1 MTEAEWLASTDPEAM
16 LDFLRV
22 GWADDLSAPVPYP
35 GVTGRSLDRKLR
47 LFACAS
53 ARLVW
58 PRLTDE
64 RSRRAVEVAERYAD
78 GGATAREVTEAGL
91 DTLTGACLPYATEAA
106 AYAGRRCREILGS
119 SPAAQAALLCDLV
132 GSPWRPAPDVR
143 AFGGLLRVDWLTLTV
158 LALARAAYETGRPC
172 GRCRGTGGILFRG
185 ADQPG
190 PCPVCH
196 GQGSDGL
203 LDPVRLAI
211 LADALEE
218 AGCPTDEQ
226 CPACPGLG
234 YGVQP
239 EWTQEIPLYWC
250 GQCDQRTR
258 CISNPLLAHL
268 RSEGLAGPHAR
279 GCWALDLILGKE

>member
-1 MTEAEWLASTDPEAM
+1 MTEAEWLASTDPAAM
-16 LDFLRV
+16 LDFLR
-22 GWADDLSAPVPYP
+22 GSNPLRAECPAPPP
-35 GVTGRSLDRKLR
+35 SDRKLR
-47 LFACAS
+47 LFACA
-53 ARLVW
+53 ACRLVW

-64 RSRRAVEVAERYAD
+64 RSRRAVGVAERYAD

-119 SPAAQAALLCDLV
+119 SPAAQAALLRDLV
-132 GSPWRPAPDVR
+132 GNPWRPWTRYDWSGTVR
-143 AFGGLLRVDWLTLTV
+143 RPNHFNVRWLTPTV

-172 GRCRGTGGILFRG
+172 EQCRGSGFKHPSWREGT
-185 ADQPG
+185 
-190 PCPVCH
+190 CPVCH